1 MANLQTTND
10 IAQSVKPQKYTKNDQ
25 LQKIYMKKSKPMI
38 YQKLKSNSSQIKEQP
53 EVIKESIAESRKI
66 NNKSQLECEKTRGY
80 ESNEKNTV
88 KSKN

>member
-1 MANLQTTND
+1 MVNVHTTND
-10 IAQSVKPQKYTKNDQ
+10 LSQSIKPQKYTKNDQ

-38 YQKLKSNSSQIKEQP
+38 YQKLKSNSSQIKEQQ
-53 EVIKESIAESRKI
+53 EVIKGSITESRNV
-66 NNKSQLECEKTRGY
+66 NNKSQFEYEKTRGY